1 MESRRHLEL
10 GMHIYRL
17 RELRGAEMMSAAI
30 LLAAVGEQTKIPS
43 GSPDHGNA
51 DTPSFA
57 SSLAKQFKDSGLM
70 QTETSFVS
78 SQPASKNVPGE
89 TETKK
94 SEEVGEMPTGLK
106 TGSSG
111 IETGVAVEGPKIATS
126 EKAATQP
133 LKTAVA
139 QSVRNV
145 EGKSSV
151 DEKDSESTQISDR
164 SDLPSVPAASD
175 GFAAAPAE
183 ASSPR
188 VELSENKPTSGS
200 PAGTFGI
207 TQKVVA
213 QLGLAKETVSTG
225 IAKADKAESTQK
237 KSPKDVKSDVVGK
250 PSNAGVNM
258 GNVAGGIAS
267 VAAATPAAGDA
278 PNYSGKAVALD
289 PVELL
294 PITER
299 SGAGAVP
306 MTAGGTVRPEA
317 VVGKMGLS
325 AVGQMPTGQDVA
337 NGSPKA
343 ATEAEKVNAPSVQAS
358 DGDGLPKSEPGSAV
372 APGPSAVAAVEG
384 VVSGATGLVAAGS
397 PLRDLVIA
405 KVPGE
410 EASVASSTVR
420 VPLSEQPGAGMMTMP
435 MDSAPRMLSAT
446 PNALEVGIQN
456 GTNGWVRVRAEMTD
470 GGSVNASVS
479 AASPQGQEML
489 HRELPSLT
497 AYLQQEKVT
506 VNSVVVHVP
515 VQAAVEAR
523 GSAGSDGGNDQMA
536 QRGSEGGGQR
546 QSGEG
551 LSANEPERAMKYRTP
566 SVDEDGLPQL
576 DAHSVGG
583 GWLSVRA

>member
-1 MESRRHLEL
+1 
-10 GMHIYRL
+10 
-17 RELRGAEMMSAAI
+17 MMSAAI

-70 QTETSFVS
+70 QTETAFVS
-78 SQPASKNVPGE
+78 SQPAAKNVPGE

-94 SEEVGEMPTGLK
+94 PEEVGEMPTRPKAGGSGLE
-106 TGSSG
+106 SG
-111 IETGVAVEGPKIATS
+111 VTFEGLKIATS

-133 LKTAVA
+133 AKTAVA
-139 QSVRNV
+139 QSARNV
-145 EGKSSV
+145 GGELSV
-151 DEKDSESTQISDR
+151 GEEDSESTQISDR
-164 SDLPSVPAASD
+164 DGLSGVPAASD
-175 GFAAAPAE
+175 GFVAAPDE
-183 ASSPR
+183 SPSPR
-188 VELSENKPTSGS
+188 VELSGNKPTSGS
-200 PAGTFGI
+200 PAGTFSI

-213 QLGLAKETVSTG
+213 QLGLAKETVPPG
-225 IAKADKAESTQK
+225 IAKSDKAESAQK
-237 KSPKDVKSDVVGK
+237 KSPKDVKSDVAGK
-250 PSNAGVNM
+250 SSNAGVNM

-267 VAAATPAAGDA
+267 VAGATPATGDA
-278 PNYSGKAVALD
+278 PANHSGKAVTLN
-289 PVELL
+289 PVESL
-294 PITER
+294 PRTER
-299 SGAGAVP
+299 AGAGVVP
-306 MTAGGTVRPEA
+306 MNAGGTVRTEA
-317 VVGKMGLS
+317 MVGKMGLS
-325 AVGQMPTGQDVA
+325 DVAQMPAGQDVA
-337 NGSPKA
+337 NGLPKA
-343 ATEAEKVNAPSVQAS
+343 ATEAEKVNAPVVQVS
-358 DGDGLPKSEPGSAV
+358 DGDRVPQSEPGSTV
-372 APGPSAVAAVEG
+372 VPVHSAVAAVEG

-397 PLRDLVIA
+397 PLRDLVTA

-410 EASVASSTVR
+410 EASIASSAVR
-420 VPLSEQPGAGMMTMP
+420 VPLSEQPGAGMVTMP
-435 MDSAPRMLSAT
+435 MDGAPRMLSAT